1 MSRLLRRKPSPAMV
15 VAVAAVLLA
24 AGGVASAVT
33 SNTSVNRSP
42 LSKLSEGQSQIFW
55 TVGVLRFR
63 HTCEAGDPRFA
74 GGKSR
79 IFVEGQSFPPNTP
92 GGAFGELDTRSG
104 RGVNTSTHTVAVD
117 GQEFR
122 QLIVTNGS
130 AVLGADCAAQ
140 VIMFSG

>member
-1 MSRLLRRKPSPAMV
+1 MV
-15 VAVAAVLLA
+15 VAVAAVVLA

-33 SNTSVNRSP
+33 SSNTSVNRSP

-55 TVGVLRFR
+55 TVGVLQFR

-79 IFVEGQSFPPNTP
+79 IFVEGQSFPPNTA
-92 GGAFGELDTRSG
+92 GGAFGELSNRSG
-104 RGVNTSTHTVAVD
+104 RGVVTSTLTVAVD
-117 GQEFR
+117 GREFR

-130 AVLGADCAAQ
+130 AVLGADCTAQ
-140 VIMFSG
+140 VIMFSD